1 MLILDLSPG
10 ERVQIGSDVT
20 VTMEK
25 KTGQVARLAFDA
37 DRSIPIR
44 RVTTDPEPPRKRMT
58 FGLSGSGVK

>member
-10 ERVQIGSDVT
+10 ERVRIGSDVT
-20 VTMEK
+20 VTLEK

-44 RVTTDPEPPRKRMT
+44 RVVEPEPSRTQRQA
-58 FGLSGSGVK
+58 FGLGAHMK